1 MVAEETCVFC
11 RIVAGKLPAYKV
23 YENEEFLAFLDIRPL
38 NPGHSQVIPKKHYR
52 WTWDVPDFGAYWE
65 AARKV
70 AKAVMQ
76 GLGARTVSFVTLGQ
90 EVPHA
95 HIWVIP
101 RFPDDGHA
109 GFINWHEVKEISKE
123 EMARIAQKVRKA
135 VKD

>member
-11 RIVAGKLPAYKV
+11 QIVAGKLPAYKV
-23 YENEEFLAFLDIRPL
+23 YEDEEFLVFLDIRPL

-52 WTWDVPDFGAYWE
+52 WTWDVPNFGAYWE

-70 AKAVMQ
+70 AKAVMR
-76 GLGARTVSFVTLGQ
+76 GLGARTVSFATLGQ

-109 GFINWHEVKEISKE
+109 GFINWQEVKEISKE